1 VHVAQG
7 SLCPI
12 DQAERQL
19 ALLRMLT
26 SHFPNTDL
34 RVSLAELESL
44 LAQCVERKAEEQRNT
59 DKELAAAKQ
68 QGVQQVREAM
78 EQKIQQMISQLED
91 TLRKNHFSE
100 SERQEILT
108 RENAAGKK
116 VLDGIG
122 KK

>member
-7 SLCPI
+7 GLCSI

-19 ALLRMLT
+19 VLLCMLT

-34 RVSLAELESL
+34 RVSLAELKSL

-59 DKELAAAKQ
+59 DKKLAAVKQ
-68 QGVQQVREAM
+68 QGVQQVREEM

-91 TLRKNHFSE
+91 TLLEKSLQRK
-100 SERQEILT
+100 
-108 RENAAGKK
+108 
-116 VLDGIG
+116 
-122 KK
+122 

>member
-34 RVSLAELESL
+34 QVSLVELESL

-68 QGVQQVREAM
+68 QGVQQVREEM

-108 RENAAGKK
+108 RANSAGKK
-116 VLDGIG
+116 VLDAIG